1 MNEDSVVLRPVD
13 DSAVAAFRADVA
25 AGQHEDDEQFKAKA
39 LEVLGLTDH
48 RKAGLLWRVAWDLG
62 DNKGKVFQYLV
73 ELAPFASDYNPYEKR
88 VQRAIDTCDRIEGRR
103 DRLNASAIPGSYVTG
118 NSGVKASYRRR
129 VDRQLDRT
137 IDLAVAWRKARDD
150 RNLAERSF
158 YLYAIGK
165 IDAQGRSIRPAKPA
179 KPAKTPKRQQ
189 SAAQKEIS
197 RITRA
202 AMMSLS
208 IDGVAE
214 VAGARIAFYHFWDE
228 QIKEL
233 VGLVVVTKDGTR
245 TEHRCDS
252 AQGVS
257 MEDKARKVIRDLL
270 KEQANA

>member
-1 MNEDSVVLRPVD
+1 MNEDSVVLRHVD

-25 AGQHEDDEQFKAKA
+25 AGQYEDDEQFKAKA

-62 DNKGKVFQYLV
+62 DDAKCKVFQYLV

-88 VQRAIDTCDRIEGRR
+88 TERAIDTYDRIAGKQ
-103 DRLNASAIPGSYVTG
+103 DRLRANAIPGSYVTG

-137 IDLAVAWRKARDD
+137 IDLAVAWKKALGD

-179 KPAKTPKRQQ
+179 KTPKRQQ
-189 SAAQKEIS
+189 SAAQKEIN
-197 RITRA
+197 RATRV
-202 AMMSLS
+202 AMLSLS

-214 VAGARIAFYHFWDE
+214 VAGARIAFHNFWDE
-228 QIKEL
+228 KIKEL
-233 VGLVVVTKDGTR
+233 VGLVVVTRGGER
-245 TEHRCDS
+245 TEYRCDS
-252 AQGVS
+252 AQGSS
-257 MEDKARKVIRDLL
+257 MHDKAREVIRDLV